1 MEIKANQS
9 QSEKQ
14 YFIILKKVHVNPSNG
29 KEIIEWEKVEAT
41 KEQFNDY
48 YRPINAYR
56 KRMQSHGRC
65 ICPASK
71 RLTCNMDCWS
81 CPYHTTGDEPF
92 SLDETVTGEDG
103 SEMSAYETIPS
114 GEDIEADY
122 ILKEECSR
130 LRKRIEEL
138 KPLAITI
145 GELRLEGLSDSAIS
159 ERIGVPRT
167 TFLSQLKKLKDAL
180 QDDFPDWIR

>member
-1 MEIKANQS
+1 MEINEKQS

-14 YFIILKKVHVNPSNG
+14 YFIILKKVHVNPNSG

-71 RLTCNMDCWS
+71 RLTCNMDC
-81 CPYHTTGDEPF
+81 
-92 SLDETVTGEDG
+92 
-103 SEMSAYETIPS
+103 
-114 GEDIEADY
+114 
-122 ILKEECSR
+122 
-130 LRKRIEEL
+130 
-138 KPLAITI
+138 
-145 GELRLEGLSDSAIS
+145 
-159 ERIGVPRT
+159 
-167 TFLSQLKKLKDAL
+167 
-180 QDDFPDWIR
+180 